1 MALKFNGS
9 SIGKVNSLPH
19 HPLWRVHL
27 SARTA
32 AHDATAAVAIAYT
45 TTITI
50 TTTTTTIT
58 TTTTNPRQGR

>member
-9 SIGKVNSLPH
+9 SIGKVSSLPH

-32 AHDATAAVAIAYT
+32 AHDTTAAAAIAYT
-45 TTITI
+45 I
-50 TTTTTTIT
+50 

>member
-9 SIGKVNSLPH
+9 SIGNVSSLPH

-27 SARTA
+27 SATTA
-32 AHDATAAVAIAYT
+32 ANDATAAAAIAYT
-45 TTITI
+45 TT
-50 TTTTTTIT
+50 TTTT